1 MKKKLLAKADRPK
14 KRENKHNM
22 PKATETLLEIDLN
35 ALDANYKYITSK
47 LKPQTKVLAV
57 VKAFGYG
64 SDSVAVATELADLGV
79 NYFAVAYTNEGETLR
94 NAAIETPIL
103 VLHPLPINFEAIVN
117 RCLEPS
123 IYSRKTLEEF
133 IAFAEEKKQTNYP
146 IHLKFNTGLNRLGFN
161 ENDIPFIAEKL
172 SKTKS
177 VKVKSAFSHLAASE
191 DLKLKEFT
199 LGQITTFQKISE
211 ELISKI
217 GYKPLFHCANTS
229 GIINYPEAH
238 FDMVRTGIGLYGF
251 GNDKEENKHLK
262 PVGTL
267 KTVISQIH
275 QIQENDSVGYNRGFI
290 AEKPTR
296 SATLPI
302 GHADGIP
309 RSYGK
314 GKGWVTING
323 KKAHI
328 LGNVCMDMIMVDI
341 TNIACEEGDEA
352 IVFGPSTS
360 AEELSSAINS
370 ISYELITAVSQ
381 RVKRIICRN

>member
-1 MKKKLLAKADRPK
+1 MKIKLPK
-14 KRENKHNM
+14 KQENKHNM
-22 PKATETLLEIDLN
+22 PKARETLLEIDLN
-35 ALDANYKYITSK
+35 ALDNNYKYLTSK
-47 LKPQTKVLAV
+47 IKPGTKVLGV

-64 SDSVAVATELADLGV
+64 SDSVVIAKELVELGAD
-79 NYFAVAYTNEGETLR
+79 YFAVAYANEGETLR

-103 VLHPLPINFEAIVN
+103 VLHPLPINFEVIVN

-123 IYSRKTLEEF
+123 IYSRKTLLEF

-146 IHLKFNTGLNRLGFN
+146 IHLKFNTGLNRLGFVAG
-161 ENDIPFIAEKL
+161 DVSFIAETL
-172 SKTKS
+172 SKTQS
-177 VKVKSAFSHLAASE
+177 VKVKSAFSHLGASE
-191 DLKLKEFT
+191 DLKEKEFT
-199 LGQITTFQKISE
+199 MGQIESFGKISE
-211 ELISKI
+211 QLISKL
-217 GYKPLFHCANTS
+217 GYKPLLHCANTS

-251 GNDKEENKHLK
+251 GNDPEENKHLK

-275 QIQENDSVGYNRGFI
+275 KVENGESVGYNRGFI
-290 AEKPTR
+290 AEKPMR

-323 KKAHI
+323 EKAHI
-328 LGNVCMDMIMVDI
+328 LGNVCMDMIMVDV
-341 TNIACEEGDEA
+341 TNIECKEGDEA
-352 IVFGPSTS
+352 IVFGPSAT
-360 AEELSSAINS
+360 ADELAAAINS

-381 RVKRIICRN
+381 RVKRIVLRK